1 MLLIFQ
7 STLGGSEKFLLLRG
21 GAQKVCFQSGGGV
34 KKVFNPYF
42 PHLPTIHI
50 NNDHSTPS
58 QGKVFDINVVR
69 LYFRIFE
76 NLRNCSQEMFSSV
89 SFQRCLP
96 YSAGWLSSNTS
107 VPATWRSVILC
118 CVTIHSVIWREN
130 VLEWYILQ
138 FPDSAGR
145 KFCSTRLGFEGRR
158 LDMIARDLVTIFHIS
173 MLHNPPLCHV
183 IEHYSAGG
191 NPQSLN
197 FQFPTYE
204 QA

>member
-1 MLLIFQ
+1 M
-7 STLGGSEKFLLLRG
+7 RG
-21 GAQKVCFQSGGGV
+21 GAQKVCFESGGGV

-96 YSAGWLSSNTS
+96 YSAG
-107 VPATWRSVILC
+107 
-118 CVTIHSVIWREN
+118 
-130 VLEWYILQ
+130 
-138 FPDSAGR
+138 
-145 KFCSTRLGFEGRR
+145 
-158 LDMIARDLVTIFHIS
+158 
-173 MLHNPPLCHV
+173 
-183 IEHYSAGG
+183 
-191 NPQSLN
+191 
-197 FQFPTYE
+197 
-204 QA
+204 